1 MSHDLD
7 QPFRRLLSTHTEHS
21 HSQQTRW
28 RCVASARDMPGRPP
42 AALTV
47 LTPPPPQFPIMQVS
61 HYPVTDIKYIVPL
74 FVWLCSC
81 RSPALRHVASESDHL
96 LGWEQAWL
104 GAKQAAAVRAAM
116 ATGFKLGLADVEKLY
131 ALWAGWHQR
140 RRRSWRRRQRRATR
154 VERVSELNDQRSQDL
169 QGLPI
174 NFLFKCAR
182 RTRNPCSSRR
192 PQLYHTV
199 KNEGQRCLS
208 R

>member
-1 MSHDLD
+1 
-7 QPFRRLLSTHTEHS
+7 
-21 HSQQTRW
+21 
-28 RCVASARDMPGRPP
+28 
-42 AALTV
+42 
-47 LTPPPPQFPIMQVS
+47 MQVS
-61 HYPVTDIKYIVPL
+61 HYPVTDIKAYIVPL

-81 RSPALRHVASESDHL
+81 RSPALRLHVASESDHL

-140 RRRSWRRRQRRATR
+140 RRRSWRRRQRRATL

-174 NFLFKCAR
+174 NFLFKMC
-182 RTRNPCSSRR
+182 TS
-192 PQLYHTV
+192 HTQPMF
-199 KNEGQRCLS
+199 KPPASTLPHGQK
-208 R
+208 